1 MISLF
6 SGRMVNWMG
15 LQQNSRF
22 LYNFDVSRGNPQ
34 VLKSLP
40 NPETSGDTEKSRFPF
55 QALKINIEQFSTQLQ
70 YKKFGQFCFVFGLI
84 SN

>member
-6 SGRMVNWMG
+6 SRRIINGMG
-15 LQQNSRF
+15 LQQTSQF
-22 LYNFDVSRGNPQ
+22 QYNFDVSGRNPQ

-40 NPETSGDTEKSRFPF
+40 NPETSGDTEKNRLPF
-55 QALKINIEQFSTQLQ
+55 QELKINIEQFSTQLQ

-84 SN
+84 ST